1 MDGANKYDMKKGKL
15 ISKTVNEKEADT
27 IETTMGSIDKEKEI
41 SDSRKMKL
49 ALSFCVFYSASAF
62 QSVDWNDGKNEDMGN
77 PCGSFVQFDEPE
89 DFGEFRKGSKL
100 MLE

>member
-1 MDGANKYDMKKGKL
+1 
-15 ISKTVNEKEADT
+15 
-27 IETTMGSIDKEKEI
+27 
-41 SDSRKMKL
+41 MKL

-100 MLE
+100 MLD